1 MTAGTAA
8 AAVAA
13 GLAAG
18 TINTIV
24 GSGSLVTF
32 PVLLALGLSPLAAN
46 VTNSVALVP
55 GGMSAVWGYRREL
68 SGQRRRLLLLVPVAV
83 VGSLA
88 GAALLVLL
96 PAGDFEKAVPGLI
109 LGACA
114 LVLVQPL
121 LARRLRGPA
130 GAASAPAPAPACAGA
145 AEPVRDGAPATGG
158 GSSRTGARSGAR
170 QALLVVA
177 AGLTAVYGGYF
188 GAAQGVILLGVFGIL
203 VDDTLQRLN
212 ATKNVLALAANLGAA
227 VVFAAVAPVSWS
239 LAGLEAVGTV
249 AGGVVGAHI
258 GRRLPAPALRA
269 VVVAVGLVATVK
281 ILA

>member
-8 AAVAA
+8 AAAGA

-32 PVLLALGLSPLAAN
+32 PVLLALGLRPLAAN
-46 VTNSVALVP
+46 VTNSVGLVP
-55 GGMSAVWGYRREL
+55 GGVSAVWGYRREL
-68 SGQRRRLLLLVPVAV
+68 RGQRRRLLLLVPLAV
-83 VGSLA
+83 VGSLI
-88 GAALLVLL
+88 GAALLLLL

-114 LVLVQPL
+114 LVLGQPL
-121 LARRLRGPA
+121 LARRLAAAHPA
-130 GAASAPAPAPACAGA
+130 ARPAAPPGGAARAG
-145 AEPVRDGAPATGG
+145 PG
-158 GSSRTGARSGAR
+158 RSTR
-170 QALLVVA
+170 LVLLVAA

-212 ATKNVLALAANLGAA
+212 ATKNVLALVANLGAA
-227 VVFAAVAPVSWS
+227 VVFAVAAPVSWS
-239 LAGLEAVGTV
+239 LAGLQALGAV
-249 AGGVVGAHI
+249 AGGVLGAHI
-258 GRRLPAPALRA
+258 GRRLPPPALRA
-269 VVVAVGLVATVK
+269 VIVAVGVVATVK
-281 ILA
+281 LLV